1 MGWLASLHK
10 KGGGAHEYIRSDFL
24 DVEFWN
30 TFGCTDLLFEKVG
43 NKSTKITAPVLPDV
57 LGSYINQ

>member
-10 KGGGAHEYIRSDFL
+10 KGGGAHEYIRSDFI

-30 TFGCTDLLFEKVG
+30 TFGCTNLLFEKVG
-43 NKSTKITAPVLPDV
+43 IRVQK
-57 LGSYINQ
+57 